1 LNKIIIHFVIFIQ
14 FITLSGA
21 VAGSSVTTIGTSD
34 AGLCYNE
41 SLLKFGTDTDYCT
54 NAIRSRELTH
64 SDLAATY
71 SNRGIISAR
80 KGDFEQ
86 ALADHNKALELK
98 PGLSQAHINR
108 GNTYYHLGQ
117 FEAAIR
123 DYKTALDKGD
133 TPAYLPYYNYGLAL
147 IKLKRTQEAIKMLE
161 KALAIAP
168 EASQVK
174 RKLEDLMEQ

>member
-1 LNKIIIHFVIFIQ
+1 MNKAIIHLAIFVLLIV
-14 FITLSGA
+14 LSSA

-54 NAIRSRELTH
+54 EAIRSRELTH

-108 GNTYYHLGQ
+108 GNAYYHLGQ
-117 FEAAIR
+117 FEAALQ
-123 DYKTALDKGD
+123 DYQTALDKGD
-133 TPAYLPYYNYGLAL
+133 TPAYLPYYNYGLTL
-147 IKLKRTQEAIKMLE
+147 IKLKRIPEAIEMLE

-174 RKLEDLMEQ
+174 KKLEERDVE

>member
-1 LNKIIIHFVIFIQ
+1 LNTSVVQDKRRNFVEQDNHSLRYFYTIHNVIRCCCWFQ
-14 FITLSGA
+14 R
-21 VAGSSVTTIGTSD
+21 
-34 AGLCYNE
+34 YH
-41 SLLKFGTDTDYCT
+41 Y
-54 NAIRSRELTH
+54 RYQH